1 MAVGQDLHQQV
12 VQIVCFLEPAICGQY
27 HHILSCY
34 VIKVLP
40 VRDKGKITSVSNHN
54 DHNRY
59 MTNNCWNFIFN
70 KSDKPNSKHL
80 LAGEPCKKM
89 A

>member
-27 HHILSCY
+27 HHILICH

-40 VRDKGKITSVSNHN
+40 VRDKGKIISVSNHN

-59 MTNNCWNFIFN
+59 TVNSCWHFIFN
-70 KSDKPNSKHL
+70 KSDRPNSEQL
-80 LAGEPCKKM
+80 LA
-89 A
+89 